1 MSDVVAITQL
11 CKVFV
16 ACCQAAGKS
25 KTGLRAGSCL
35 AVAPINKAVVCIMLI
50 GSARLLVISSLPRCH
65 T

>member
-1 MSDVVAITQL
+1 MSDVVAATQL

-25 KTGLRAGSCL
+25 KTGLRAASCL
-35 AVAPINKAVVCIMLI
+35 PAASVNKAVVCILLI
-50 GSARLLVISSLPRCH
+50 GSARLLVISLLPWCH